1 MTRCLVCDS
10 VDQWQNVDE
19 FKIKP
24 TQMSMCKNCGFVTH
38 LSNLKSA
45 EELKEF
51 YRKDYRQAPT
61 AQNYFSGERKIH
73 YHRKFLG
80 ETLVELSK
88 DKGKG
93 VAVTEVGSAYG
104 LFLKWVKSGL
114 PEADISGTELTETF
128 RKIAYYENEI
138 KLSEEFDYSKQYD
151 LICSYKVAEHI
162 PDIDIELR
170 KQVLCLKPG
179 GKYYISVPIWFK
191 QLNNFGAGGFD
202 IEYYYHTNHINV
214 WTQKTFETLLKKV
227 GLKVIKFDDKIY
239 DNTYLCERDD
249 SLMAVAPEYE
259 TPEYIL
265 GMLKTVKAVSDAMIM
280 RDPETA
286 LRLYKNFPLGHTVF
300 LEKNRTQF
308 NGYIQQHGFDKFNKD
323 TLEKIIEWCDNTPD
337 AYVIAADWSMRYDA
351 WDLAVKYLDIAWDLR
366 PGSSGILI
374 NRAHCFARMA
384 KKLQGKNAIDAMLE
398 SIGTLKE
405 LRRIST
411 QDFEQATTWIYKYQA
426 ELPLYKE
433 G

>member
-1 MTRCLVCDS
+1 
-10 VDQWQNVDE
+10 
-19 FKIKP
+19 
-24 TQMSMCKNCGFVTH
+24 
-38 LSNLKSA
+38 
-45 EELKEF
+45 
-51 YRKDYRQAPT
+51 
-61 AQNYFSGERKIH
+61 
-73 YHRKFLG
+73 
-80 ETLVELSK
+80 
-88 DKGKG
+88 
-93 VAVTEVGSAYG
+93 
-104 LFLKWVKSGL
+104 
-114 PEADISGTELTETF
+114 
-128 RKIAYYENEI
+128 
-138 KLSEEFDYSKQYD
+138 
-151 LICSYKVAEHI
+151 
-162 PDIDIELR
+162 
-170 KQVLCLKPG
+170 
-179 GKYYISVPIWFK
+179 
-191 QLNNFGAGGFD
+191 
-202 IEYYYHTNHINV
+202 
-214 WTQKTFETLLKKV
+214 
-227 GLKVIKFDDKIY
+227 
-239 DNTYLCERDD
+239 
-249 SLMAVAPEYE
+249 
-259 TPEYIL
+259 
-265 GMLKTVKAVSDAMIM
+265 MLKTVKAVSDAMIM